1 MNIITV
7 CLEVF
12 VDMTI
17 KTLLSKRLSMGVAG
31 LDEILEGGLIPGRA
45 YLLRGGPGAGKTTL
59 GFHFL
64 TADSADKALFINMGE
79 TEEQLRQNAANSGF
93 DLSNVTFLDL
103 SPTPEFFM
111 EVQNYDVFS
120 PADVEREPL
129 TNLITAEV
137 EALLPQRVFL
147 DAMTY
152 FRYLSPDA
160 FQFRKQVHSFLR
172 FLTEK
177 GATVLFTSEG
187 SVTEPD
193 DDLQFMSDGIIHME
207 NTVDERT
214 LTVSK
219 FRGSDFRSGH
229 HVMRLMDK
237 GIEIFP
243 RLVPEIVTREFT
255 TETISSGTPELDEL
269 LHGGLERG
277 TITLISGPSGIGKTT
292 FGLQFMKEAAGRGE
306 RSVVYTFEEA
316 ADTLIRRS
324 QAVNIPISAMVERGT
339 LSIIQV
345 EPLHYSPDEFA
356 RLVRK
361 DVEENGTTMVMIDSI
376 SGYKLSVR
384 GQNLVGHI
392 HALGKYLQNK
402 GVAVL
407 LINEIEAITGDFRAT
422 DIGISYMADNI
433 IFMRYLEI
441 GGEMRRAMGVLKKR
455 LSDFE
460 KTLRE
465 YQITRYGF
473 KVGRPLT
480 DLRGI
485 LSGTPERTNGHR
497 ED

>member
-1 MNIITV
+1 
-7 CLEVF
+7 
-12 VDMTI
+12 
-17 KTLLSKRLSMGVAG
+17 
-31 LDEILEGGLIPGRA
+31 
-45 YLLRGGPGAGKTTL
+45 
-59 GFHFL
+59 
-64 TADSADKALFINMGE
+64 
-79 TEEQLRQNAANSGF
+79 
-93 DLSNVTFLDL
+93 
-103 SPTPEFFM
+103 
-111 EVQNYDVFS
+111 
-120 PADVEREPL
+120 
-129 TNLITAEV
+129 
-137 EALLPQRVFL
+137 
-147 DAMTY
+147 
-152 FRYLSPDA
+152 
-160 FQFRKQVHSFLR
+160 
-172 FLTEK
+172 
-177 GATVLFTSEG
+177 
-187 SVTEPD
+187 
-193 DDLQFMSDGIIHME
+193 
-207 NTVDERT
+207 
-214 LTVSK
+214 
-219 FRGSDFRSGH
+219 
-229 HVMRLMDK
+229 
-237 GIEIFP
+237 
-243 RLVPEIVTREFT
+243 
-255 TETISSGTPELDEL
+255 
-269 LHGGLERG
+269 
-277 TITLISGPSGIGKTT
+277 
-292 FGLQFMKEAAGRGE
+292 MKEAAGRGE